1 MIVLMG
7 LMLFF
12 SLRVWS
18 QNDSL
23 SNHRPLRGDS
33 ATVTVAISL
42 IKQANNKLI
51 EHKYCP
57 IIIANKDSIIKLERL
72 KYDIA
77 DSLYN
82 EKIILLNDNIQKL
95 NNNINQK
102 RKTIKV
108 LSGTALGAVSL
119 FLLTFLIK

>member
-1 MIVLMG
+1 MG

-12 SLRVWS
+12 SLKVWS

-23 SNHRPLRGDS
+23 SNHHPLRGDS
-33 ATVTVAISL
+33 ATVTVTLSL

-82 EKIILLNDNIQKL
+82 EKIILLTNNIQKL
-95 NNNINQK
+95 NNDINQK

>member
-1 MIVLMG
+1 MG

-12 SLRVWS
+12 SLKVWS

-23 SNHRPLRGDS
+23 SNHCPLRGDS
-33 ATVTVAISL
+33 ATVTVPLSL

-57 IIIANKDSIIKLERL
+57 IIIANKDSIIRLERL

-82 EKIILLNDNIQKL
+82 DKLQLMNKNIQEL
-95 NNNINQK
+95 N
-102 RKTIKV
+102 KTIKRDKV
-108 LSGTALGAVSL
+108 IIVSSGVT
-119 FLLTFLIK
+119 LLVCLTLLLIK

>member
-1 MIVLMG
+1 MG

-12 SLRVWS
+12 SLKVWS

-23 SNHRPLRGDS
+23 SNHCPLREDS
-33 ATVTVAISL
+33 ATVTVSLSL

-57 IIIANKDSIIKLERL
+57 IIIANKDSIIRLERL

-82 EKIILLNDNIQKL
+82 EKIMLLNNNIQKL
-95 NNNINQK
+95 NNDINRK

>member
-1 MIVLMG
+1 MG

-23 SNHRPLRGDS
+23 SNHRPLRGDI
-33 ATVTVAISL
+33 ATVTVPLSL

-57 IIIANKDSIIKLERL
+57 IIIANKDSIINLERT
-72 KYDIA
+72 KYSIA

-82 EKIILLNDNIQKL
+82 DKLQLMNKNIQEL
-95 NNNINQK
+95 NNDIARSNK
-102 RKTIKV
+102 RAKIWA
-108 LSGTALGAVSL
+108 GTAISASAL
-119 FLLTFLIK
+119 FLLFIFFK

>member
-1 MIVLMG
+1 MG

-33 ATVTVAISL
+33 ATVTVPLSL

-57 IIIANKDSIIKLERL
+57 IIIANRDSIIRLERL

-82 EKIILLNDNIQKL
+82 DKLQLMNKNIQEL
-95 NNNINQK
+95 NNDIARSNK
-102 RKTIKV
+102 RAKIWAGSTIGI
-108 LSGTALGAVSL
+108 LSL
-119 FLLTFLIK
+119 FVLYVLIK

>member
-1 MIVLMG
+1 MG

-33 ATVTVAISL
+33 ATVTVPLSL

-57 IIIANKDSIIKLERL
+57 IIIANKDSIIKLERF

-82 EKIILLNDNIQKL
+82 DKLQLMNKNIQKL
-95 NNNINQK
+95 NNDIARSNK
-102 RKTIKV
+102 RAKIWAGGFLGTLSFFV
-108 LSGTALGAVSL
+108 LYV
-119 FLLTFLIK
+119 LIK

>member
-1 MIVLMG
+1 MIVLTG

-12 SLRVWS
+12 SLKVWS

-23 SNHRPLRGDS
+23 PNHCPLRGDS
-33 ATVTVAISL
+33 VTVTVPLSL

-82 EKIILLNDNIQKL
+82 EKIVLLNNNIQKL
-95 NNNINQK
+95 NNDINRK

>member
-1 MIVLMG
+1 MG

-12 SLRVWS
+12 SLKVWS
-18 QNDSL
+18 QNDRL
-23 SNHRPLRGDS
+23 PNHRPLRGDS
-33 ATVTVAISL
+33 ATVTVPLSL

-57 IIIANKDSIIKLERL
+57 IIIANKDSIIKLERF

-82 EKIILLNDNIQKL
+82 DKLQLMNKNIQEL
-95 NNNINQK
+95 NNDIARSNK
-102 RKTIKV
+102 RAKIWAGSTIGI
-108 LSGTALGAVSL
+108 LSL
-119 FLLTFLIK
+119 FVLYVLIK

>member
-1 MIVLMG
+1 MG

-12 SLRVWS
+12 SLKVWS

-33 ATVTVAISL
+33 ATVTVTLSL

-57 IIIANKDSIIKLERL
+57 IIIANKDSIIRLERL
-72 KYDIA
+72 KYNIA

-82 EKIILLNDNIQKL
+82 DKIMLLNNNIQKL
-95 NNNINQK
+95 NNDINRK

>member
-1 MIVLMG
+1 
-7 LMLFF
+7 MLFF

-23 SNHRPLRGDS
+23 SNHSPLQGDS
-33 ATVTVAISL
+33 ATVTVPLSL

-57 IIIANKDSIIKLERL
+57 IIIANKDSIIRLERL
-72 KYDIA
+72 KYNIA

-82 EKIILLNDNIQKL
+82 DKLQLMNKNIQKL
-95 NNNINQK
+95 NNDIARSNK
-102 RKTIKV
+102 RAKIWAGGF
-108 LSGTALGAVSL
+108 LGTLSL
-119 FLLTFLIK
+119 FVLYVLIK

>member
-1 MIVLMG
+1 MG

-12 SLRVWS
+12 SLKVWS

-23 SNHRPLRGDS
+23 SNHHPLRGDS
-33 ATVTVAISL
+33 ATVIVPLSL

-95 NNNINQK
+95 NNDINQK

>member
-1 MIVLMG
+1 MG

-12 SLRVWS
+12 SLKVWS

-33 ATVTVAISL
+33 ATVTVPLSL

-82 EKIILLNDNIQKL
+82 DKIQLMNKNIQEL
-95 NNNINQK
+95 NNDINQK
-102 RKTIKV
+102 NKKV
-108 LSGTALGAVSL
+108 KIYATTAICAVVA
-119 FLLTFLIK
+119 FLITIVCK

>member
-1 MIVLMG
+1 MG

-12 SLRVWS
+12 SLKVWS

-33 ATVTVAISL
+33 ATVVVPLSF

-72 KYDIA
+72 KYNIA

-82 EKIILLNDNIQKL
+82 NKIQLMNKNIQEL
-95 NNNINQK
+95 NNDIARSNK
-102 RKTIKV
+102 RAKIWAGGT
-108 LSGTALGAVSL
+108 LSILSL
-119 FLLTFLIK
+119 FVLYVLIK